1 MSVIDRVKDH
11 FENQGVKKIE
21 VAEWGEEGKPLIIY
35 STPMSMA
42 EKRNLFKSAKDGD
55 LGVMVD
61 AIVLK
66 SKDSEGN
73 KIFKRNGLYYLLH
86 IEFLDKGLGRGTYI
100 LRSKNL
106 YGTKPDGTPGGPGD
120 PGGIDDQYREFVL
133 PEC

>member
-42 EKRNLFKSAKDGD
+42 EKRNLFKQAKDGD

-66 SKDSEGN
+66 SKDADGN
-73 KIFKRNGLYYLLH
+73 KIFKLDDKKVLMNSADPEVIAKVAGEILNTTPLDE
-86 IEFLDKGLGRGTYI
+86 IEK
-100 LRSKNL
+100 K
-106 YGTKPDGTPGGPGD
+106 
-120 PGGIDDQYREFVL
+120 
-133 PEC
+133 